1 MSASVEGWL
10 REILRCPRCR
20 GVLAGGEAS
29 DGSPILICAG
39 PCEQSEVGCCYRIE
53 EGIPVL
59 LPDEAV
65 ARQL

>member
-1 MSASVEGWL
+1 MSAPVEPWL

-20 GVLAGGEAS
+20 GVLA
-29 DGSPILICAG
+29 DGVDPDGAPVLICAG
-39 PCEQSEVGCCYRIE
+39 PCVQGEAGCRYRIE

-65 ARQL
+65 VQQS